1 MYKDGLQNA
10 ALDNNRVCQSWH
22 YNFVQKLLKKGH
34 QKVEEK
40 SQRKNPTAK
49 TDVVPPPECCYP
61 TAQFSEA
68 GSIGSDR

>member
-10 ALDNNRVCQSWH
+10 ALDNNRVGQSWH

-40 SQRKNPTAK
+40 FQRKEKPDSK
-49 TDVVPPPECCYP
+49 DREC
-61 TAQFSEA
+61 S
-68 GSIGSDR
+68 